1 MNDMESKLRHRLLDY
16 ADIFLNQRLISQID
30 ELYRTI
36 RWVLQQNRKLLLCGN
51 GGSAA
56 DCQHIAGEFVGRL
69 KKEREAWPAL
79 SLCMDPSVLTCL
91 SNDYS
96 FNQVFKRP
104 IEAFGE
110 PGDLLIALSTSGNSE
125 NIRNAIETAKTQK
138 ILTCLIT
145 NCNGGAAA
153 SSSDKT
159 RYIPTEN
166 TQVVQEVT
174 ITIFH
179 ILCGRLENEKG

>member
-1 MNDMESKLRHRLLDY
+1 M
-16 ADIFLNQRLISQID
+16 
-30 ELYRTI
+30 
-36 RWVLQQNRKLLLCGN
+36 
-51 GGSAA
+51 
-56 DCQHIAGEFVGRL
+56 
-69 KKEREAWPAL
+69 

-138 ILTCLIT
+138 
-145 NCNGGAAA
+145 
-153 SSSDKT
+153 S
-159 RYIPTEN
+159 
-166 TQVVQEVT
+166 
-174 ITIFH
+174 
-179 ILCGRLENEKG
+179 

>member
-36 RWVLQQNRKLLLCGN
+36 RWVLQQNRKLLLCWKTE
-51 GGSAA
+51 AA
-56 DCQHIAGEFVGRL
+56 PQIAQAIAGEFVGRL

-145 NCNGGAAA
+145 NRNGGAAA
-153 SSSDKT
+153 SSSDQNALYSY
-159 RYIPTEN
+159 REYA
-166 TQVVQEVT
+166 
-174 ITIFH
+174 
-179 ILCGRLENEKG
+179 GRSGSDDNDLSYSLWKARK

>member
-69 KKEREAWPAL
+69 KKNGRRGLPCPCAWI
-79 SLCMDPSVLTCL
+79 
-91 SNDYS
+91 
-96 FNQVFKRP
+96 RP
-104 IEAFGE
+104 
-110 PGDLLIALSTSGNSE
+110 
-125 NIRNAIETAKTQK
+125 
-138 ILTCLIT
+138 C
-145 NCNGGAAA
+145 
-153 SSSDKT
+153 
-159 RYIPTEN
+159 
-166 TQVVQEVT
+166 
-174 ITIFH
+174 
-179 ILCGRLENEKG
+179 